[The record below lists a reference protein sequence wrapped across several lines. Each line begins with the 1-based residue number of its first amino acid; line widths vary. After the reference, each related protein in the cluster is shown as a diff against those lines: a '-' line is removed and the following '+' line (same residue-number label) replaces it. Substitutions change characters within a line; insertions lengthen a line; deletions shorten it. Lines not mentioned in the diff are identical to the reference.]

1 MATDK
6 WTDEWLIISKTIFRG
21 TDTPMIIII
30 VYAIGPVLHS
40 STTVVDAAV
49 IENF

>member
-6 WTDEWLIISKTIFRG
+6 WMDGWLIISKTIFRS
-21 TDTPMIIII
+21 TYTPIILII

-40 STTVVDAAV
+40 CTTVVDAAV
-49 IENF
+49 IEIF